1 MPEQNQ
7 LCVLVAITRADDSL
21 AAHLGRKEAEHIAE
35 RCLNRA
41 ERALAAFSGKLIGR
55 EEFTVIAG
63 FERCDAAVLAANEM
77 LNRIRSLPAIS
88 GLKQPI
94 RIGIHSAAAGALS
107 AQEGNLY
114 GARQLANCAEA
125 EQALASA
132 PTIDGLG
139 PSARHVVAER
149 ALISPL
155 LENLPWPV
163 FPIAER
169 VNKSFTLPPASILS
183 QRLRLQHRG
192 RTLFVEEARP
202 VLLLGR
208 ELANDFAIENRRA
221 SRQHA
226 RIERRREGFVLVDV
240 STNGCHILIDGE
252 GERRIHQRELLLYGS
267 GNIACGFT
275 ASEDPA
281 DLVRF
286 DLI

>member
-1 MPEQNQ
+1 MPDQNQ
-7 LCVLVAITRADDSL
+7 LCVLVATTRADDNL
-21 AAHLGRKEAEHIAE
+21 AAHLGRKEADHIAE
-35 RCLNRA
+35 RCMNRV
-41 ERALAAFSGKLIGR
+41 ERALAAFNGKLLSQEGY
-55 EEFTVIAG
+55 TVVAG
-63 FERCDAAVLAANEM
+63 FERCDAAILAANEM
-77 LNRIRSLPAIS
+77 LNRIRSLPTIS
-88 GLKQPI
+88 GLRQPI
-94 RIGIHSAAAGALS
+94 RIGIHCATNTSVS

-114 GARQLANCAEA
+114 GARQLAHSAEA

-132 PTIDGLG
+132 PTIETLT

-149 ALISPL
+149 ALSSPVL
-155 LENLPWPV
+155 DDLPWPV
-163 FPIAER
+163 FVIAER

-192 RTLFVEEARP
+192 RTLFVEESRP

-208 ELANDFAIENRRA
+208 ELANDFTIENRRA

-252 GERRIHQRELLLYGS
+252 GERRVHQRELLLYGS
-267 GNIACGFT
+267 GSIACGFT
-275 ASEDPA
+275 ASEDPD
-281 DLVRF
+281 DLIRF